1 MSIKLAIL
9 PRTREGPGREGL
21 QTYLAHSHGPL
32 VMAHGEVSSM
42 FAGYVHHYVQDEPS
56 PLGET
61 LADRDALTIIRF
73 ARIEDMIASKASPA
87 YAQIVGPDE
96 DNFRELAGSL
106 AMLLSE
112 ATVLAGPEDVAR
124 KLFIFRH
131 GADGQDV
138 ESWAAALAPILAAQ
152 GADGPIAAWRIN
164 TIARTL
170 EGPAPAELFDEVS
183 LRGAIPADL
192 ANALTAAAQ
201 ACFADAPASVLVTS
215 PRIFVSSQ
223 KD

>member
-9 PRTREGPGREGL
+9 PRTREGLGREGL
-21 QTYLAHSHGPL
+21 QAYLAHSHGPL
-32 VMAHGEVSSM
+32 VMAHGEVSGM

-131 GADGQDV
+131 CADAQDV
-138 ESWAAALAPILAAQ
+138 ESWAAALAPVLAAQ
-152 GADGPIAAWRIN
+152 GTDEPIAAWRIN
-164 TIARTL
+164 TIVRTL

-183 LRGAIPADL
+183 LRSAMPAEL
-192 ANALTAAAQ
+192 ADALAAAAQ

-215 PRIFVSSQ
+215 PKIFVSSQ

>member
-9 PRTREGPGREGL
+9 PRTRAGLNREGL
-21 QTYLAHSHGPL
+21 QAYLAHSHGPL
-32 VMAHGEVSSM
+32 VMAHGEVSGM
-42 FAGYVHHYVQDEPS
+42 FAGYVHHYVHDEPS
-56 PLGET
+56 TLGET

-96 DNFRELAGSL
+96 DNFRDPVGSL
-106 AMLLSE
+106 AMLVSE
-112 ATVLAGPEDVAR
+112 TTVLAGPENVAR

-131 GADGQDV
+131 GADAQDAQG
-138 ESWAAALAPILAAQ
+138 WAEALAPILIAQ
-152 GADGPIAAWRIN
+152 GVDGPIAAWRIN

-192 ANALTAAAQ
+192 ADALSAAAQ
-201 ACFADAPASVLVTS
+201 TYFADAPASLLITS